1 MTGESQDSRNLAVL
15 VWIGTI
21 FLWFVPGLLA
31 YLFKKDDAYVLD
43 QGVEALNWSI
53 TAALLLFLGRMVLSL
68 ILLGWL
74 AYTAITITHLI
85 FCVLGAIAATNG
97 QRYRVPFA
105 LRLIK

>member
-1 MTGESQDSRNLAVL
+1 VVL

-21 FLWFVPGLLA
+21 FFWFVPGLA
-31 YLFKKDDAYVLD
+31 VYLLKKDDAYVLD

-53 TAALLLFLGRMVLSL
+53 TAALILFVGRLVLSL
-68 ILLGWL
+68 IFLGWL
-74 AYTAITITHLI
+74 AYAVVSIAHVV

-105 LRLIK
+105 IRLIK

>member
-1 MTGESQDSRNLAVL
+1 MTGGSQDSRNIAVL

-31 YLFKKDDAYVLD
+31 YLLKKDDAYVLD

-53 TAALLLFLGRMVLSL
+53 TAALAMLVVRLVLSL
-68 ILLGWL
+68 LFLGWL
-74 AYTAITITHLI
+74 AYSVITIAHVV
-85 FCVLGAIAATNG
+85 FCILGAIVATNG

-105 LRLIK
+105 IRLIK